1 MQYRIADY
9 FRDNTKTRTYGQ
21 KMTMQTVAL
30 PHLKTC
36 VDGHLSDMTEIPS
49 HFRDYIKIL
58 TYVIAKLNLQFQDT
72 KRRE

>member
-30 PHLKTC
+30 PHLKM
-36 VDGHLSDMTEIPS
+36 DISDMTEIPS

-58 TYVIAKLNLQFQDT
+58 TYVIAKLNVQVQDT